1 MRTLPTC
8 LTSGRLVLWLAG
20 ADASSKMHPTRRQRS
35 RVLPAGL
42 LAHQFLAFSF
52 WKPRISELCQRR
64 KHVGRRNRARL
75 WAHARFFAVQR
86 RYNETSRLNVRSS
99 TYKDYVGDRCLVFCY
114 RSSRFTAFHGGNT
127 GSNPVGDAKSFQRLG
142 TGVAIFHRHKKAQ
155 FQACLPARFIK
166 IINIYRVE
174 RHFCAGTKR
183 HCRPFMK
190 TSLPANPTHPY
201 KSRTTSL

>member
-42 LAHQFLAFSF
+42 LAHQFVAFSF

-99 TYKDYVGDRCLVFCY
+99 TYKDYVGDRCLVFCCRY
-114 RSSRFTAFHGGNT
+114 NRLAAFHGGNT
-127 GSNPVGDAKSFQRLG
+127 GSNPVGDA
-142 TGVAIFHRHKKAQ
+142 
-155 FQACLPARFIK
+155 
-166 IINIYRVE
+166 NISIV
-174 RHFCAGTKR
+174 
-183 HCRPFMK
+183 
-190 TSLPANPTHPY
+190 
-201 KSRTTSL
+201 